1 MWREY
6 ENIENR
12 EGKPNMYLKTTFS
25 KNSTDYFQ
33 ERPAEREIM
42 QSEDMNGSHLILFDE
57 SSSVY
62 QYFDINMPYLVIY
75 ESLNIGADIMVYQE
89 FSENNRIL
97 KERQYTEFTQ
107 QSRKLHSHNFYELTF
122 VLSGQLTMRIEDENI
137 IYNQG
142 DCCICNRNIHHM
154 ELMEQ
159 DTEIVLFLIK
169 EEYIHDAFDTNYYYD
184 RKGRPHSIG
193 TVFDVF
199 FSENKKNPLYDAKVY
214 ADYRILYQDSIEPLL
229 EIMNQMITEI
239 SGTHSGKSHMMK
251 ALLCHFFEMLE
262 NDSIYKEEIHWARL
276 SNEEQIIYQI
286 TEAYKKK
293 NGIFSRTDIE
303 KITGYNGDYVERI
316 VKRHTGKTL
325 SAYGRDFLIQKT
337 AELLRDTD
345 LSIAEICERQG
356 YSNRYYFNKIFAEK
370 YGMKPSEFRRQCYCS
385 LRVR

>member
-1 MWREY
+1 
-6 ENIENR
+6 
-12 EGKPNMYLKTTFS
+12 MYPKTIFS
-25 KNSTDYFQ
+25 KKAANHLQ
-33 ERPAEREIM
+33 EHIWDRKIR
-42 QSEDMNGSHLILFDE
+42 QSEDMNASHLILFDE

-62 QYFDINMPYLVIY
+62 QFFDINMPYLVIY
-75 ESLNIGADIMVYQE
+75 ESLNIGADSMIYQE
-89 FSENNRIL
+89 FSENNRIFS
-97 KERQYTEFTQ
+97 ERPYSEFVT
-107 QSRKLHSHNFYELTF
+107 QSRRLHSHNFYELTF

-159 DTEIVLFLIK
+159 DTEIVLFLMK

-184 RKGRPHSIG
+184 RKGRPLSIG

-199 FSENKKNPLYDAKVY
+199 FSENRKNPLYDAKIY
-214 ADYRILYQDSIEPLL
+214 ADYRILQEDSLESLL
-229 EIMNQMITEI
+229 EIMNQMVTEI
-239 SGTHSGKSHMMK
+239 AGTHSGKSHMMK
-251 ALLCHFFEMLE
+251 ALLCRFFEMLE
-262 NDSIYKEEIHWARL
+262 NDAVYKEEVHWARL

-325 SAYGRDFLIQKT
+325 SAYGRDFLIQKA
-337 AELLRDTD
+337 AELLRETD
-345 LSIAEICERQG
+345 MSIGEICEQQG
-356 YSNRYYFNKIFAEK
+356 YSNRYYFNKIFAAK
-370 YGMKPSEFRRQCYCS
+370 YGMKPSEFRKQYCK
-385 LRVR
+385 